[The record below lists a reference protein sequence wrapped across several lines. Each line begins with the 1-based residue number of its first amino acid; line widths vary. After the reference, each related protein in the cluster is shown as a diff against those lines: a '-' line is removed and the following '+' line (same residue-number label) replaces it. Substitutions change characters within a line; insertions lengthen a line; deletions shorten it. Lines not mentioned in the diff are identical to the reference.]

1 MSFSGIRRLLVLG
14 ATAGFALVVVG
25 AAPTASDD
33 KFPPPAQIF
42 AVTYHAEGGT
52 GVGFGLSAVG
62 EGPAIAKTTM
72 YVPAGY
78 SLNLADAPGS
88 RIGETYVAYLD
99 GSGFSS
105 GDGTVKTGDPA
116 TLPGDPAAQAC
127 APGTHAAVWI
137 ASYKAGKQ
145 TGSVRFYVDPTAG
158 AETSLGAFKLVACF
172 VSPDDTPAGP
182 YFIEFDVGIRTSVLT
197 PPSARGS
204 YVWRLFATP
213 WIDGTTTPN
222 TAATFEARSHVLVPH
237 VLTEHA
243 KYLPKSRQLVIGGRL
258 VALGHPRR
266 GRVWIAAGPPN
277 GELRLLGRPRI
288 RSNGSYALSVRVP
301 EKRRARVLEVWV
313 FRIEAPGLCP
323 GSSTAPAGCV
333 DESISPPASHQVRV
347 RIPKLPPLRP

>member
-1 MSFSGIRRLLVLG
+1 MSFSAIRRLLVLG
-14 ATAGFALVVVG
+14 ATAAFALVVVG

-42 AVTYHAEGGT
+42 AVPYHGTGGGT
-52 GVGFGLSAVG
+52 GVVFGFSALG
-62 EGPAIAKTTM
+62 EGPALAKTTM

-78 SLNLADAPGS
+78 SLKLGDAPGS

-99 GSGFSS
+99 GGGFSS
-105 GDGTVKTGDPA
+105 GDGTVTTGDPA

-127 APGTHAAVWI
+127 APGSHAAVWVV
-137 ASYKAGKQ
+137 SYKAGKQ
-145 TGSVRFYVDPTAG
+145 TGSVRFYVDPTSG

-172 VSPDDTPAGP
+172 VSPDATPAGP
-182 YFIEFDVGIRTSVLT
+182 YFIEFDVGIRSSALT
-197 PPSARGS
+197 PPSARGT

-243 KYLPKSRQLVIGGRL
+243 RYLPKTRRLVVGGRL
-258 VALGHPRR
+258 LGLGQPRR
-266 GRVWIAAGPPN
+266 GRVWVAAGPPN
-277 GELRLLGRPRI
+277 GQLRLLGHPRL
-288 RSNGSYALSVRVP
+288 RSNGSYSLSARVP

-313 FRIEAPGLCP
+313 FRVEAPGLCP

-333 DESISPPASHQVRV
+333 DESISPPETHAVRV
-347 RIPKLPPLRP
+347 RIPKLQKR